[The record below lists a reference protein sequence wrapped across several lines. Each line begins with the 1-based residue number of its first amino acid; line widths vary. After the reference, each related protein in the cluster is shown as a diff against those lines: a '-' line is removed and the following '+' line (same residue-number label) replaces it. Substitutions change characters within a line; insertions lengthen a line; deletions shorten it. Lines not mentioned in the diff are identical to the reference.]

1 MKSRFNLKQKEIE
14 EIINKCDVCTLS
26 MIDKNNMPY
35 ALPFNF
41 AYEDGIIYLHS
52 APEGK
57 KIGILENNNNV
68 CISFS
73 SDYQMYIQSE
83 KLACSYSM
91 KYRSV
96 LAFGKVEF
104 CDHDDLEMKQKVL
117 DLFMQK
123 YAPGSEGYKYNPP
136 ALKNVKMFKVVPEKV
151 EGKAYGY

>member
-1 MKSRFNLKQKEIE
+1 MISRFNLKQTEID
-14 EIINKCDVCTLS
+14 EIINKCEVCILS
-26 MIDKNNMPY
+26 MIDENNLPY

-41 AYEDGIIYLHS
+41 AYEDGTIYLHS

-57 KIGILENNNNV
+57 KINILENNNNV

-73 SDYQMYIQSE
+73 TDYKMYIQSE
-83 KLACSYSM
+83 KLACSFSM

-96 LAFGKVEF
+96 LVFGKVEF
-104 CDHDDLEMKQKVL
+104 CDHEDLEMKQKIL

-123 YAPGSEGYKYNPP
+123 YSPGIEGYKYNPP
-136 ALKNVKMFKVVPEKV
+136 ALKNVKMFKVVPDKV